1 MCDVCGSYPCHP
13 RCPNADEEQPV
24 VFCVKC
30 GEEIYENDSY
40 YRIDNLDLC
49 EDCFVEHV
57 KNKFGRTAERE
68 CFYEDL
74 L

>member
-24 VFCVKC
+24 ICCVKC

-40 YRIDNLDLC
+40 YRIDDLDLC
-49 EDCFVEHV
+49 GDCFGEDV
-57 KNKFGRTAERE
+57 KNKFGRNAERE
-68 CFYEDL
+68 CFYED
-74 L
+74 